1 MNRFLRTVYS
11 VTYVSLFL
19 TLFLVF
25 GTGADVPLPAFLC
38 LYFGMMI
45 ALFPSIF
52 DRLAGKE
59 PVFLP
64 IGVLAALL
72 GYLPI
77 LLSGCPVVHSIAYG
91 ISLFSGVLF
100 YFLRRHKTTHAFFTG
115 FFRTTVI
122 VAAAVIAFITLML
135 IPAFYGTG
143 AVSFGWDRIVC
154 IANNVIPVLIM
165 LLTTGIL
172 LLRGLRA
179 EQNGIDDRAFKR
191 RQIRDLLIFAAL
203 VGVVYAFHPLQYLRA
218 ALVFL
223 RDKALLPAIL
233 WLYRLL
239 QRTFDAVGGAFLNKQ
254 YVSEIKD
261 APQPEPDPTPL
272 EPSTI
277 FAGNTE
283 IKDHRIDIPYETVL
297 YILLAFV
304 TVVLV
309 ILFVIAFRKLIR
321 KIRSRKNQGYP
332 NETVEKIEEETPE
345 VREKKPKKLS
355 ADPRLRIRYQYAEF
369 MKHLKDRRVR
379 LKKSDTCGE
388 IGMRARNEL
397 HADEAEMNAFSDLYE
412 RARYCAAEA
421 PTEDDAKRMKSLL
434 GRIRQDDRR

>member
-1 MNRFLRTVYS
+1 MNRFLRTVYA

-25 GTGADVPLPAFLC
+25 GTGADMPFSSFLC
-38 LYFGMMI
+38 LHFGMMI

-59 PVFLP
+59 PVFVPL
-64 IGVLAALL
+64 GALAALL

-91 ISLFSGVLF
+91 VSLLSGVLF
-100 YFLRRHKTTHAFFTG
+100 YFLRQYKTTHAFFTG

-179 EQNGIDDRAFKR
+179 EQNGTDDRTFKR

-203 VGVVYAFHPLQYLRA
+203 VGVVYAFHPLQYIPA
-218 ALVFL
+218 ALAFL
-223 RDKALLPAIL
+223 RDKALLPALL
-233 WLYRLL
+233 WLYRLF
-239 QRTFDAVGGAFLNKQ
+239 QRTYDAVSGAFPNEPH
-254 YVSEIKD
+254 VSEIMD
-261 APQPEPDPTPL
+261 TPQPEPESTPP

-277 FAGNTE
+277 LAGKTE
-283 IKDHRIDIPYETVL
+283 ITDHRIDIPYETVL
-297 YILLAFV
+297 YIFLAFV

-332 NETVEKIEEETPE
+332 SETVEKIEEETPE
-345 VREKKPKKLS
+345 VREKKPKKRS
-355 ADPRLRIRYQYAEF
+355 TDPRLRIRYQYAEF
-369 MKHLKDRRVR
+369 MKYLKDRRVR
-379 LKKSDTCGE
+379 LKKSDTCEE
-388 IGMRARNEL
+388 IGRLAKDEL
-397 HADEAEMNAFSDLYE
+397 HAPEAETNAFSELYE
-412 RARYCAAEA
+412 HARYCAAEA
-421 PTEDDAKRMKSLL
+421 PTEDDAKRVKSLL
-434 GRIRQDDRR
+434 GQIRQDDRR